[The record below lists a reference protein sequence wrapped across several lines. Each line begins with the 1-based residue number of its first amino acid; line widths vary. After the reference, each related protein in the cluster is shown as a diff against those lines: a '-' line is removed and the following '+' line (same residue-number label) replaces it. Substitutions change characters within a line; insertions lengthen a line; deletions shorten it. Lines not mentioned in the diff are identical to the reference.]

1 VNRELLEALVRLSA
15 ELQKATSVAKQAGR
29 EDVFRK
35 LRDMGWVTAD
45 CITKVVRDQAAEP
58 TEVAS

>member
-29 EDVFRK
+29 ADVFRQ
-35 LRDMGWVTAD
+35 LRDLGWVPAD
-45 CITKVVRDQAAEP
+45 CL
-58 TEVAS
+58 TEVGLEQAPRADGGAP